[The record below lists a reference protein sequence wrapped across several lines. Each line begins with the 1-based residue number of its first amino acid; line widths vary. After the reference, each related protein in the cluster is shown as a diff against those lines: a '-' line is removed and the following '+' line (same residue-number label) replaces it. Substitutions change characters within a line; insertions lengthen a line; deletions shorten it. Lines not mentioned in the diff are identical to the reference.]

1 MQFPVNTGII
11 KKNEKESITMNLK
24 EAFRFQNKLQELI
37 EDAQR
42 HLGNDQNVLKVKTT
56 YLRSKAMEGAADEVI
71 EENLASQFAG
81 RANDLMSFLLYLLE
95 QKELL
100 ATAIHEVKKELPID
114 MDSETTLNA
123 QRQRIAQTFGYL
135 VNLRS
140 SEKTIPGGGT
150 GYRFNVE
157 GNQVTYRCDVRK
169 VTTIDFDRNVARKH
183 LSALNKKSDA
193 VSAEI
198 DRCIV
203 NFTVNYDVPFDVN
216 DTFEEIFDAIYPVH

>member
-1 MQFPVNTGII
+1 
-11 KKNEKESITMNLK
+11 MNLK
-24 EAFRFQNKLQELI
+24 EAFRFQNKLQGLME
-37 EDAQR
+37 ETQR

-71 EENLASQFAG
+71 EENQTSQFAG
-81 RANDLMSFLLYLLE
+81 RANELMAFLFFLLE

-100 ATAIHEVKKELPID
+100 AKAIHEAKMKLPID

-123 QRQRIAQTFGYL
+123 QRQRIAEVFSYL

-169 VTTIDFDRNVARKH
+169 VTTIDFDRNLARKH

-203 NFTVNYDVPFDVN
+203 NYEVDYTAPFDVN
-216 DTFEEIFDAIYPVH
+216 DTFEEVFELLHPVE

>member
-1 MQFPVNTGII
+1 
-11 KKNEKESITMNLK
+11 MNLK
-24 EAFRFQNKLQELI
+24 EAFRFQNKLQGLME
-37 EDAQR
+37 EAQR

-71 EENLASQFAG
+71 EENQTSQFAG
-81 RANDLMSFLLYLLE
+81 RANELMAFLFFLLE

-100 ATAIHEVKKELPID
+100 AKAIHEAKMKLPID

-123 QRQRIAQTFGYL
+123 QRQRIAEVFSYL

-169 VTTIDFDRNVARKH
+169 VTTIDFDRNLARKH

-203 NFTVNYDVPFDVN
+203 NYEVDYTAPFDVN
-216 DTFEEIFDAIYPVH
+216 DTFEEVFELLHPVE

>member
-1 MQFPVNTGII
+1 
-11 KKNEKESITMNLK
+11 MNLK
-24 EAFRFQNKLQELI
+24 EAFRFQNKLQALI
-37 EDAQR
+37 EEAQR

-56 YLRSKAMEGAADEVI
+56 YLRSKAMEGAEDEVI
-71 EENLASQFAG
+71 EENLTSQFAG
-81 RANDLMSFLLYLLE
+81 RANELMAFLFYLLA
-95 QKELL
+95 QKEML
-100 ATAIHEVKKELPID
+100 AKAIHEAKMKLPID

-123 QRQRIAQTFGYL
+123 QRQRIAGTFSYL

-140 SEKTIPGGGT
+140 SEKTLPGGGT

-169 VTTIDFDRNVARKH
+169 VTTIDFDRNAARRY
-183 LSALNKKSDA
+183 LSELNKKSDD

-203 NFTVNYDVPFDVN
+203 NHDVDYAAPFDVN
-216 DTFEEIFDAIYPVH
+216 DTFEEVFEAIHPAE

>member
-1 MQFPVNTGII
+1 
-11 KKNEKESITMNLK
+11 MNLK
-24 EAFRFQNKLQELI
+24 EAFRFQNKLQALI
-37 EDAQR
+37 EEAQR

-56 YLRSKAMEGAADEVI
+56 YLRSKAMEGAEDEVI
-71 EENLASQFAG
+71 EENLTSQFAG
-81 RANDLMSFLLYLLE
+81 RANELMAFLFYLLA
-95 QKELL
+95 QKEML
-100 ATAIHEVKKELPID
+100 AKAIHEAKMKLPID

-123 QRQRIAQTFGYL
+123 QRQRIAGIFSYL

-140 SEKTIPGGGT
+140 SEKPVPGGGT

-169 VTTIDFDRNVARKH
+169 VTTIDFDRNAARRY
-183 LSALNKKSDA
+183 LSALNKKSDE

-203 NFTVNYDVPFDVN
+203 NYDVEYTAPFDVN
-216 DTFEEIFDAIYPVH
+216 DTFEEVFEAIHPAE

>member
-1 MQFPVNTGII
+1 
-11 KKNEKESITMNLK
+11 MNLK

>member
-1 MQFPVNTGII
+1 
-11 KKNEKESITMNLK
+11 MNLK
-24 EAFRFQNKLQELI
+24 EAFRFQNKLQGLME
-37 EDAQR
+37 EAQR
-42 HLGNDQNVLKVKTT
+42 HLGNDQNVLTVKTT

-71 EENLASQFAG
+71 EENQTSQFAG
-81 RANDLMSFLLYLLE
+81 RANELMAFLFFLLE

-100 ATAIHEVKKELPID
+100 AKAIHEAKMKLPID

-123 QRQRIAQTFGYL
+123 QRQRIAEVFSYL

-169 VTTIDFDRNVARKH
+169 VTTIDFDRNLARKH

-198 DRCIV
+198 DQCIV
-203 NFTVNYDVPFDVN
+203 NYEVDYTAPFDVN
-216 DTFEEIFDAIYPVH
+216 DTFEEVFELLHPVE

>member
-1 MQFPVNTGII
+1 
-11 KKNEKESITMNLK
+11 MNLK
-24 EAFRFQNKLQELI
+24 EAFRFQNKLQGLI
-37 EDAQR
+37 EDARQQ
-42 HLGNDQNVLKVKTT
+42 LENEQNVLKVKTT

-71 EENLASQFAG
+71 EENQTSRFAG
-81 RANDLMSFLLYLLE
+81 KGNELMAFLFFLLE

-100 ATAIHEVKKELPID
+100 AEAIHEAKMKLPID

-123 QRQRIAQTFGYL
+123 QRQRIAEVFSYL

-169 VTTIDFDRNVARKH
+169 VTTIDFDRNLARKH

-203 NFTVNYDVPFDVN
+203 NYEVDYTAPFDVN
-216 DTFEEIFDAIYPVH
+216 DTFEEVFELLHPVE

>member
-1 MQFPVNTGII
+1 
-11 KKNEKESITMNLK
+11 MNLK
-24 EAFRFQNKLQELI
+24 EAFRFQNKLQGLME
-37 EDAQR
+37 EAQR

-71 EENLASQFAG
+71 EENQTSQFAG
-81 RANDLMSFLLYLLE
+81 RANELMAFLFFLLE

-100 ATAIHEVKKELPID
+100 AKAIHEAKMKLPID

-123 QRQRIAQTFGYL
+123 QRQRIAEVFSYL

-169 VTTIDFDRNVARKH
+169 VSTIDFDRNLARKH

-203 NFTVNYDVPFDVN
+203 NYEVDYTAPFDVN
-216 DTFEEIFDAIYPVH
+216 DTFEEVFELLHPVE

>member
-1 MQFPVNTGII
+1 
-11 KKNEKESITMNLK
+11 MNLK
-24 EAFRFQNKLQELI
+24 EAFRFQNKLQGLME
-37 EDAQR
+37 EAQR

-56 YLRSKAMEGAADEVI
+56 CLRSKAMEGAADEVI
-71 EENLASQFAG
+71 EENQTSQFAG
-81 RANDLMSFLLYLLE
+81 RANELMAFLFFLLE

-100 ATAIHEVKKELPID
+100 AKAIHEAKMKLPID

-123 QRQRIAQTFGYL
+123 QRQRIAETFSYL

-140 SEKTIPGGGT
+140 TEKTIPGGGT

-169 VTTIDFDRNVARKH
+169 VTTIDFDRNLARKH

-203 NFTVNYDVPFDVN
+203 NYEVDYTAPFDVN
-216 DTFEEIFDAIYPVH
+216 DTFEEVFELLHPVE

>member
-1 MQFPVNTGII
+1 
-11 KKNEKESITMNLK
+11 MNLK
-24 EAFRFQNKLQELI
+24 EAFRFQNKLQGLME
-37 EDAQR
+37 EAQR

-71 EENLASQFAG
+71 EENQTSQFAG
-81 RANDLMSFLLYLLE
+81 RANELMAFLFFLLE

-100 ATAIHEVKKELPID
+100 GKAIHEAKMKLPID

-123 QRQRIAQTFGYL
+123 QRQRIAEAFSYL

-169 VTTIDFDRNVARKH
+169 VTTIDFDRNLARKH

-203 NFTVNYDVPFDVN
+203 NYEVDYTAPFDVN
-216 DTFEEIFDAIYPVH
+216 DTFEDVFELLHPVE

>member
-1 MQFPVNTGII
+1 
-11 KKNEKESITMNLK
+11 MNLK

-42 HLGNDQNVLKVKTT
+42 HLGNEQNVLKVKTT

-100 ATAIHEVKKELPID
+100 ATAIHEAKTKLPID

-169 VTTIDFDRNVARKH
+169 VTIIDFDRNVARKH

-203 NFTVNYDVPFDVN
+203 NFTVNYDAPFDVN
-216 DTFEEIFDAIYPVH
+216 DTFEEVFDAIYPVQ

>member
-1 MQFPVNTGII
+1 
-11 KKNEKESITMNLK
+11 MNLK

-42 HLGNDQNVLKVKTT
+42 HLGNEQNVLKVKTT
-56 YLRSKAMEGAADEVI
+56 YLRSKAMEGVADEVI

-95 QKELL
+95 QRAIL
-100 ATAIHEVKKELPID
+100 AAAIHETKKELPID

-203 NFTVNYDVPFDVN
+203 NYSVNYDAPFDVN
-216 DTFEEIFDAIYPVH
+216 DTFEEVFDSIYPVQ

>member
-1 MQFPVNTGII
+1 
-11 KKNEKESITMNLK
+11 MNLK
-24 EAFRFQNKLQELI
+24 EAFRFQNKLQGLME
-37 EDAQR
+37 EAQR

-56 YLRSKAMEGAADEVI
+56 YLRSKAMEGAVDEVI
-71 EENLASQFAG
+71 EENQTSQFAG
-81 RANDLMSFLLYLLE
+81 RANELMAFLFFLLE

-100 ATAIHEVKKELPID
+100 AKAIHEAKMKLPID

-123 QRQRIAQTFGYL
+123 QRQRIAEVFSYL

-169 VTTIDFDRNVARKH
+169 VTTIDFDRNLARKH

-203 NFTVNYDVPFDVN
+203 NYEVDYTAPFDVN
-216 DTFEEIFDAIYPVH
+216 DTFEEVFELLHPVE

>member
-1 MQFPVNTGII
+1 
-11 KKNEKESITMNLK
+11 MNLK
-24 EAFRFQNKLQELI
+24 EAFRFQNKLQALI
-37 EDAQR
+37 EEAQH
-42 HLGNDQNVLKVKTT
+42 HLGFDQNVLKVKTT
-56 YLRSKAMEGAADEVI
+56 YLRSKAMEGAEDEVI
-71 EENLASQFAG
+71 EENLASQYAG
-81 RANDLMSFLLYLLE
+81 RANELMAFLFYLLA
-95 QKELL
+95 QKEML
-100 ATAIHEVKKELPID
+100 AKAIHEAKMKLPID

-123 QRQRIAQTFGYL
+123 QRQRIAVTFGRL

-169 VTTIDFDRNVARKH
+169 VTTIDFDRNAARRY
-183 LSALNKKSDA
+183 LSALNKQSDE

-203 NFTVNYDVPFDVN
+203 NHNVDYAAPFDVN
-216 DTFEEIFDAIYPVH
+216 DTFEEVFEAIHPAE

>member
-1 MQFPVNTGII
+1 
-11 KKNEKESITMNLK
+11 MNLK
-24 EAFRFQNKLQELI
+24 EAFRFQNKLQALI
-37 EDAQR
+37 EEAQR

-56 YLRSKAMEGAADEVI
+56 YLRSKAMEGAEDEVI
-71 EENLASQFAG
+71 EENLISQFAG
-81 RANDLMSFLLYLLE
+81 RANELMAFLIYLLA
-95 QKELL
+95 QKEML
-100 ATAIHEVKKELPID
+100 AKAIHEAKMKLPID
-114 MDSETTLNA
+114 MDSETTLNG
-123 QRQRIAQTFGYL
+123 QRQRIAETFGHL

-169 VTTIDFDRNVARKH
+169 VTTIDFDRNAARRY
-183 LSALNKKSDA
+183 LSALNKKSDE

-203 NFTVNYDVPFDVN
+203 NHNVDYVAPFDVN
-216 DTFEEIFDAIYPVH
+216 DTFEEVFEAIHPAK

>member
-1 MQFPVNTGII
+1 
-11 KKNEKESITMNLK
+11 MNLK
-24 EAFRFQNKLQELI
+24 EAFRFQNKLQALI
-37 EDAQR
+37 EEAQR
-42 HLGNDQNVLKVKTT
+42 HLANDQNVLKVKTT
-56 YLRSKAMEGAADEVI
+56 YLRSKAMEGAEDEVI
-71 EENLASQFAG
+71 EENLSSQFAG
-81 RANDLMSFLLYLLE
+81 RANELMAFLMDLLE

-100 ATAIHEVKKELPID
+100 AKAIHEAKMKLPMD

-123 QRQRIAQTFGYL
+123 QRQRIAETFGYL

-140 SEKTIPGGGT
+140 SEKNIPGGGT

-183 LSALNKKSDA
+183 LSVLNKKSDE

-203 NFTVNYDVPFDVN
+203 NYDVDYAAPFDVN
-216 DTFEEIFDAIYPVH
+216 DTFEEVFEASCSAE

>member
-1 MQFPVNTGII
+1 
-11 KKNEKESITMNLK
+11 MNLK
-24 EAFRFQNKLQELI
+24 EAFRFQNKLQGLME
-37 EDAQR
+37 EAQR
-42 HLGNDQNVLKVKTT
+42 YLGNDQNVLKVKTT

-71 EENLASQFAG
+71 EENQTSQFAG
-81 RANDLMSFLLYLLE
+81 RANELMAFLFFLLE

-100 ATAIHEVKKELPID
+100 AKAIHEAKMKLPID

-123 QRQRIAQTFGYL
+123 QRQRIAEVFSYL

-169 VTTIDFDRNVARKH
+169 VTTIDFDRNLARKH

-203 NFTVNYDVPFDVN
+203 NYEVDYTAPFDVN
-216 DTFEEIFDAIYPVH
+216 DTFEEVFELLHPVE

>member
-1 MQFPVNTGII
+1 
-11 KKNEKESITMNLK
+11 MNLK

-42 HLGNDQNVLKVKTT
+42 HLGNEQNVLKVKTT

-71 EENLASQFAG
+71 EENLTSQFAG

-95 QKELL
+95 QKAIL
-100 ATAIHEVKKELPID
+100 AAAIHETKKELPID

-169 VTTIDFDRNVARKH
+169 VTSIDFDRNVARKH

-203 NFTVNYDVPFDVN
+203 NYSVNYDAPFDVN
-216 DTFEEIFDAIYPVH
+216 DTFEEVFDAIYPVQ

>member
-1 MQFPVNTGII
+1 
-11 KKNEKESITMNLK
+11 MNLK
-24 EAFRFQNKLQELI
+24 EAFRFQNKLQGLME
-37 EDAQR
+37 ETQR

-71 EENLASQFAG
+71 EENQTSQFAG
-81 RANDLMSFLLYLLE
+81 RANELMAFLFFLLE

-100 ATAIHEVKKELPID
+100 AKAIHEAKMKLPID

-123 QRQRIAQTFGYL
+123 QRQRIAEVFSYL

-169 VTTIDFDRNVARKH
+169 VTTIDFDRNLARKH

-203 NFTVNYDVPFDVN
+203 NYEVDYTAPFNVN
-216 DTFEEIFDAIYPVH
+216 DTFEEVFELLHPVE

>member
-1 MQFPVNTGII
+1 
-11 KKNEKESITMNLK
+11 MNLK
-24 EAFRFQNKLQELI
+24 EAFHFQNKLQELI

-42 HLGNDQNVLKVKTT
+42 HLGNEQNVLKVKTT

-71 EENLASQFAG
+71 EENLTSQFAG

-95 QKELL
+95 QKAIL
-100 ATAIHEVKKELPID
+100 ATAIHEAKKELPID

-203 NFTVNYDVPFDVN
+203 NYSVNYDAPFDVN
-216 DTFEEIFDAIYPVH
+216 DTFEEVFDSIYPVQ

>member
-1 MQFPVNTGII
+1 
-11 KKNEKESITMNLK
+11 MNLK

-42 HLGNDQNVLKVKTT
+42 HLGNEQNVLKVKTT

-71 EENLASQFAG
+71 EENLTSQFAG

-95 QKELL
+95 QKAIL
-100 ATAIHEVKKELPID
+100 ATAIHETKKELPID

-203 NFTVNYDVPFDVN
+203 NFTVNYDAPFDVN
-216 DTFEEIFDAIYPVH
+216 DTFEEVFDAIYPVQ

>member
-1 MQFPVNTGII
+1 
-11 KKNEKESITMNLK
+11 MNLK

-37 EDAQR
+37 EDVQR
-42 HLGNDQNVLKVKTT
+42 HLGNEQNVLKVKTT

-71 EENLASQFAG
+71 EENLTSQFAG

-100 ATAIHEVKKELPID
+100 ATAIHEAKKELPID

-203 NFTVNYDVPFDVN
+203 NYSVNYDAPFDVN
-216 DTFEEIFDAIYPVH
+216 DTFEEVFDAIYPVQ

>member
-1 MQFPVNTGII
+1 
-11 KKNEKESITMNLK
+11 MNLK
-24 EAFRFQNKLQELI
+24 EAFRFQNKLQGLME
-37 EDAQR
+37 EAQR
-42 HLGNDQNVLKVKTT
+42 HLGNDQNVQKVKTT

-71 EENLASQFAG
+71 EENQTSQFAG
-81 RANDLMSFLLYLLE
+81 LANELMAFLFFLLE

-100 ATAIHEVKKELPID
+100 AKAIHEAKMKLPID

-123 QRQRIAQTFGYL
+123 QRQRIAEVFSYL

-150 GYRFNVE
+150 SYRFNVE

-169 VTTIDFDRNVARKH
+169 VTTIDFDRNLARKH

-193 VSAEI
+193 VFAEI

-203 NFTVNYDVPFDVN
+203 NYEVDYTAPFDVN
-216 DTFEEIFDAIYPVH
+216 DTFEEVFELLHPVE

>member
-1 MQFPVNTGII
+1 
-11 KKNEKESITMNLK
+11 MNLK
-24 EAFRFQNKLQELI
+24 EAFRFQNKLQVLME
-37 EDAQR
+37 EAQR

-71 EENLASQFAG
+71 EENQTSQFAG
-81 RANDLMSFLLYLLE
+81 RANELMAFLFFLLE

-100 ATAIHEVKKELPID
+100 AKAIHEAKMKLPID

-123 QRQRIAQTFGYL
+123 QRQRIAEVFSYL

-169 VTTIDFDRNVARKH
+169 VTTTDFDRNLARKY

-203 NFTVNYDVPFDVN
+203 NYEVDYIAPFDVN
-216 DTFEEIFDAIYPVH
+216 DTFEEVFELLHPVE

>member
-1 MQFPVNTGII
+1 
-11 KKNEKESITMNLK
+11 MNLK
-24 EAFRFQNKLQELI
+24 EAFRFQNKLQALI
-37 EDAQR
+37 EEAQR
-42 HLGNDQNVLKVKTT
+42 HLENDQNVLKVKTT
-56 YLRSKAMEGAADEVI
+56 YLRSKAMEGAADETI
-71 EENLASQFAG
+71 EENQTSQFAG
-81 RANDLMSFLLYLLE
+81 RANELMAFLIYLLA

-100 ATAIHEVKKELPID
+100 AKAIHEAKMKLPID

-123 QRQRIAQTFGYL
+123 QRQRIAETFGYL

-140 SEKTIPGGGT
+140 SEKAIPGGGT

-169 VTTIDFDRNVARKH
+169 VTTIDFDRNVARKR
-183 LSALNKKSDA
+183 LSALNKRADE

-203 NFTVNYDVPFDVN
+203 NYEVDFVAPFDVN
-216 DTFEEIFDAIYPVH
+216 DTFEEVFETIHPTE

>member
-1 MQFPVNTGII
+1 
-11 KKNEKESITMNLK
+11 MNLK
-24 EAFRFQNKLQELI
+24 EAFRFQNKLQALI
-37 EDAQR
+37 EEAQR

-56 YLRSKAMEGAADEVI
+56 YLRSKAMEGAEDEVI
-71 EENLASQFAG
+71 EENLTSQFAG
-81 RANDLMSFLLYLLE
+81 RANELMAFLFYLLA
-95 QKELL
+95 QKEML
-100 ATAIHEVKKELPID
+100 AKAIHEAKMKLPID

-123 QRQRIAQTFGYL
+123 QRQRIAGTFSYL

-169 VTTIDFDRNVARKH
+169 VTTIDFDRNTARRY
-183 LSALNKKSDA
+183 LSALNKKSDD

-203 NFTVNYDVPFDVN
+203 NHDVDYAAPFDVN
-216 DTFEEIFDAIYPVH
+216 DTFEEVFEAIHPAE